1 MKDNIILEI
10 FNRAFKDATSLSINL
25 LEDRMIKLKIDNQD
39 LALIETLSNEELDEM
54 AGKIREENME
64 LLETLSSSKENKDD
78 IESQIL
84 DNFFVEMVST
94 IDRVYNLIISKQLG
108 G

>member
-10 FNRAFKDATSLSINL
+10 FNRAFNDATSLSINL

-84 DNFFVEMVST
+84 DNFFVEIVST

>member
-1 MKDNIILEI
+1 MKENIILEI
-10 FNRAFKDATSLSINL
+10 FNKAFKDATSLSINL

-84 DNFFVEMVST
+84 DNFFVEIVST

>member
-84 DNFFVEMVST
+84 DNFFVEIVST
-94 IDRVYNLIISKQLG
+94 IDRVYNIIISKQLG

>member
-1 MKDNIILEI
+1 MKENIILEI

-84 DNFFVEMVST
+84 DNFFVEIVST

>member
-84 DNFFVEMVST
+84 DNFFVEIVST

>member
-1 MKDNIILEI
+1 M
-10 FNRAFKDATSLSINL
+10 
-25 LEDRMIKLKIDNQD
+25 
-39 LALIETLSNEELDEM
+39 ALIETLSNEELDEM

-84 DNFFVEMVST
+84 DNFFVEIVST

>member
-10 FNRAFKDATSLSINL
+10 FNRAFNDATSLSINL

-39 LALIETLSNEELDEM
+39 LALIETLS
-54 AGKIREENME
+54 
-64 LLETLSSSKENKDD
+64 SSKENKDD

-84 DNFFVEMVST
+84 DNFFVEIVST